1 MPFSRLYILPRCH
14 LNKMIENHL
23 ELSKSDIFLSC
34 TMCTLRKINNEE
46 TRKET
51 LNATVSS
58 HTGKECIFKGR
69 SSHISSFELEITV
82 YNKSSDLSVYSS
94 WNILSKGPDFTGIHL
109 QRCSRS
115 WVIFNWNAKSLNK
128 TGRDIAYI
136 FPF

>member
-1 MPFSRLYILPRCH
+1 MPFSCLYIFPRRH
-14 LNKMIENHL
+14 SDKMIENRRN
-23 ELSKSDIFLSC
+23 DIFLSC

-58 HTGKECIFKGR
+58 HTDKGCIFKGR

-94 WNILSKGPDFTGIHL
+94 WNILSKGPDFTGIHPQWCL
-109 QRCSRS
+109 QS
-115 WVIFNWNAKSLNK
+115 WVIFNWNAESFNK